1 MTARASKRN
10 LKSPR
15 RPQAWKFSLC
25 LALLVIVTYAGV
37 RQHDFINFD
46 DPQYVFENIHVRDGV
61 SGGGIK
67 WAFASGYAGNW
78 HPLTWISHMI
88 DVDIHGLDAGAHH
101 VTNLLFH
108 TANTLLLFLVL
119 LRLTGAAGPSALV
132 AGLFGLHP
140 LHVESVAWVS
150 ERKDVLS
157 TFFWMLT
164 LLAYVKYVERPA
176 VGRYVAV
183 VILFACGL
191 MSKPTLVTLPLVLLL
206 LDGWPLA
213 RTGAARL
220 VREKLPLV
228 AMSAAAGVVT
238 LLAQQQA
245 GAVRTL
251 DALPLAARIENATV
265 AYVGY
270 LWKML
275 WPVNLAALYPYD
287 RALSPWLVGGA
298 ALLLVAVSAIA
309 MAASTR
315 RKAPFVA
322 VGWGWYLITLA
333 PMIGLVQV
341 GSQPMADR
349 YTYVPLIGIF
359 IAVAWSLQ
367 AAVARLEVPKRALV
381 ALSTVLLLLLALLTA
396 RQAALWRD
404 SVTLWAH
411 AVAVT
416 GDNYRARTNLGHAL
430 GLRGQ
435 WHDALPQLEEAVRIT
450 DDAAEPQHYL
460 GQTLAALGRLDGALV
475 HYRRAVALSPAY
487 AEAHGN
493 LGIALAQGGEPEEG
507 LRHIRE
513 AVRLE
518 PGSPVGRANLAMALT
533 HAGAALANDGQIE
546 KAAGYFTEAI
556 THDPGLVDAHANL
569 AVMQVRRG
577 RLDEAITAYRE
588 ARRLQPGNDE
598 WQRRIDLIDAQKRG
612 GR

>member
-1 MTARASKRN
+1 MG
-10 LKSPR
+10 
-15 RPQAWKFSLC
+15 
-25 LALLVIVTYAGV
+25 LALLVIVAYAGV
-37 RQHDFINFD
+37 RQHAFTNFD
-46 DPQYVFENIHVRDGV
+46 DPQYVFENIQVRNGV
-61 SGGGIK
+61 SGAGIT
-67 WAFASGYAGNW
+67 WAFTSGYAGNW

-88 DVDIHGLDAGAHH
+88 DVDIFGLDAGAHH
-101 VTNLLFH
+101 ATNLGFH

-140 LHVESVAWVS
+140 LHVESVAWVA

-164 LLAYVKYVERPA
+164 LLAYVGYVKRPA
-176 VGRYVAV
+176 AGRYLAV
-183 VILFACGL
+183 GTLFACGL
-191 MSKPTLVTLPLVLLL
+191 MSKPTVVTLPLVLLL
-206 LDGWPLA
+206 LDWWPLT

-220 VREKLPLV
+220 VREKLPLL

-238 LLAQQQA
+238 LLVQQQA

-251 DALPLAARIENATV
+251 DALPLAVRIENAIV
-265 AYVGY
+265 AYVWY

-298 ALLLVAVSAIA
+298 ALLLLAVSAIA
-309 MAASTR
+309 MAPRTR
-315 RKAPFVA
+315 REAPYVA
-322 VGWGWYLITLA
+322 VGWAWYLITLA

-359 IAVAWSLQ
+359 IAIAWSLR
-367 AAVARLEVPKRALV
+367 AAVDRLEIPKRAPL
-381 ALSTVLLLLLALLTA
+381 ALSAFLLFLLALLTA

-404 SVTLWAH
+404 SVTLWTH

-435 WHDALPQLEEAVRIT
+435 WHDALPQLEAAVRIRN
-450 DDAAEPQHYL
+450 DAAEPQHYL
-460 GQTLAALGRLDGALV
+460 GQALAALGHLDRALV
-475 HYRRAVALSPAY
+475 HYRRAVALSPSY

-493 LGIALAQGGEPEEG
+493 LGIALAESGKPEEA
-507 LRHIRE
+507 LRHFRE

-518 PGSPVGRANLAMALT
+518 PDSPVGRANLAMALT
-533 HAGAALANDGQIE
+533 HAGAVLANDGHIE

-556 THDPGLVDAHANL
+556 AHDPGLVDAHANL
-569 AVMQVRRG
+569 AVVQIRRG
-577 RLDEAITAYRE
+577 RLGEAIAAYSE
-588 ARRLQPGNDE
+588 ARRLQPGNGE
-598 WQRRIDLIDAQKRG
+598 WQRRIDLIDAQKRA